1 MKKTILFIILSI
13 ITITLSGCLKR
24 DQLEDIDIYTS
35 VYPLEYITNYL
46 YGEHSTIYSIYPD
59 GINIDDYELT
69 DKQIEDYS
77 KAGIYIFNGL
87 GKDKDYVQ
95 PMFDYNKKLRIID
108 ASMTMEYDNGVSEL
122 WLNPSNFLMLAQNI
136 RDGLQEYIS
145 NHYLQQNIE
154 ENYEELKV
162 EVSKLDA
169 SIRLMAESSNSKT
182 IVVANDT
189 LKFLEK
195 YGITVIS
202 ISEESASDKTIATVK
217 NLINNGTIEHIF
229 LLNNDNENEYV
240 KNLTESTEVT
250 STKLH
255 SLDNITTEERNAKK
269 DYVSIMY
276 ENLELI
282 KDELYD

>member
-1 MKKTILFIILSI
+1 MKKRILLSLLCI
-13 ITITLSGCLKR
+13 ITLTLSGCLKR

-59 GINIDDYELT
+59 GININDYKLT
-69 DKQIEDYS
+69 NKQIEDYS
-77 KAGIYIFNGL
+77 EAGIYIFNGL

-95 PMFDYNKKLRIID
+95 PMFNYNKKLKIID

-154 ENYEELKV
+154 ENYEKLKV

-169 SIRLMAESSNSKT
+169 NVRLMAESSNSKT
-182 IVVANDT
+182 IVVANNT

-202 ISEESASDKTIATVK
+202 ISEESANDKTIATVN
-217 NLINNGTIEHIF
+217 NLISNGTIEHIF
-229 LLNNDNENEYV
+229 ILNNDSENEYV
-240 KNLTESTEVT
+240 KNLTENTNVV

-269 DYVSIMY
+269 DYISIMY

>member
-1 MKKTILFIILSI
+1 MKKRILLSLLCI
-13 ITITLSGCLKR
+13 ITLTLSGCLKR

-59 GINIDDYELT
+59 GVDINDYELT
-69 DKQIEDYS
+69 NKQIEDYS

-95 PMFDYNKKLRIID
+95 PMFNYNKKLKIID

-154 ENYEELKV
+154 ENYEKLKV

-169 SIRLMAESSNSKT
+169 SVRLMAESSNSKT

-202 ISEESASDKTIATVK
+202 ISEESANDKTIATVN
-217 NLINNGTIEHIF
+217 NLISNGTIEHIF
-229 LLNNDNENEYV
+229 ILNNDSENEYV
-240 KNLTESTEVT
+240 KNLTENTNVV

-269 DYVSIMY
+269 DYISIMY

>member
-1 MKKTILFIILSI
+1 MKKRILLSLLCI
-13 ITITLSGCLKR
+13 ITLTLNGCLKW

-35 VYPLEYITNYL
+35 VYSLEYITNYL

-59 GINIDDYELT
+59 GVNINDYELT
-69 DKQIEDYS
+69 NKQIEDYS
-77 KAGIYIFNGL
+77 EAGIYIFNGL

-95 PMFDYNKKLRIID
+95 PMFNYNKKLKIID

-154 ENYEELKV
+154 ENYEKLKV

-169 SIRLMAESSNSKT
+169 SVRLMAESSNSKT

-202 ISEESASDKTIATVK
+202 ISEESANDKTIATVN
-217 NLINNGTIEHIF
+217 NLISNGTIEHIF
-229 LLNNDNENEYV
+229 ILNNDSENEYV
-240 KNLTESTEVT
+240 KNLTENTNVV

-269 DYVSIMY
+269 DYISVMY